1 MPETPETHQE
11 IVEIKKEVRD
21 IRQTQDAQIH
31 HDRPKWEEHLFK
43 TLKNNVDMMRLL
55 LAVDGMKSAKE
66 IEKECGIYQMKCW
79 RLLDQLERNGII
91 FKLNETRKGSPIYMK
106 SRWYRVLRLDEQV
119 QRRLSSQTIQYKS
132 TQEEEHA
139 EQPQN

>member
-31 HDRPKWEEHLFK
+31 HDRQKWEEHLFK

-55 LAVDGMKSAKE
+55 LVVDGTKSAKE
-66 IEKECGIYQMKCW
+66 IEKECGIYQVKCW

-119 QRRLSSQTIQYKS
+119 QKRLSSQPIQYMP
-132 TQEEEHA
+132 TQEEQHV
-139 EQPQN
+139 EQSQN